1 VWLVA
6 WLLVVC
12 CLLKNG
18 QPTTVNQQ
26 PTTNNQQPTTP
37 TPMPYEHT
45 STRRIEFS
53 ETDMA
58 GLVHFSNFFKY
69 METAERDFFEAAGV
83 DLIHTQPGELVGW
96 PRARA
101 ECKFTAPLRFGDT
114 IDIHLA
120 VKAVKDRSIDYQFR
134 IFRIHED
141 GSRTQAAKAQITT
154 ILTKLTE
161 SGDLQSVEIPVEVRA
176 RITEAPTDVLAR
188 PLGI

>member
-1 VWLVA
+1 MT
-6 WLLVVC
+6 C
-12 CLLKNG
+12 
-18 QPTTVNQQ
+18 
-26 PTTNNQQPTTP
+26 
-37 TPMPYEHT
+37 EHT

-58 GLVHFSNFFKY
+58 GLVHFSNFFRY

-120 VKAVKDRSIDYQFR
+120 VKAVKDRAIDYQFR
-134 IFRIHED
+134 IFRKNPD
-141 GSRTQAAKAQITT
+141 GSRTQAAKAKITT
-154 ILTKLTE
+154 ILTQLTE
-161 SGDLQSVEIPVEVRA
+161 SGELQSLELPAHVRK
-176 RITEAPTDVLAR
+176 RITAAPAAVLAR
-188 PLGI
+188 PQGV